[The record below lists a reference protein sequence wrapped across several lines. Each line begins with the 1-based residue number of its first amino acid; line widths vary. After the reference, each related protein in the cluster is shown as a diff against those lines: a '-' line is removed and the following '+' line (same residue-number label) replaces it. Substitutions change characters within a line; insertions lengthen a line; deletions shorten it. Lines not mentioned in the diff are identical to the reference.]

1 MKILFVFEGANL
13 YTNGTAATCLRS
25 ARELE
30 KRGHTVTLMGCEAAA
45 DYPYEHYVGLKL
57 FHFPVFQKLITKEG
71 FNFVKIDDKTI
82 YETIKKCDIVHIF
95 LPFKLGSHCRLIAEG
110 LGKPVT
116 CAFHLLP
123 QNITSA
129 IHIGW
134 WKGINDIL
142 FYSFRKYCYDYINIC
157 HCPTEMTSYEMKKHK
172 YKNDCHV
179 VSNGVNLDFFSPK
192 VVEKPEKLRDKFV
205 IVSVGRLAEEKRQ
218 DLIIKAI
225 AESKHKNKIHLIL
238 CGQGPKKMTYQ
249 ALAML
254 KGVEMEV
261 KFCTQEELRDVLAYS
276 DLYVHCADF
285 EIEGISCIE
294 AFAMGLVP
302 LIGDAR
308 MSATRFFALND
319 NCLYRH
325 GNKKDLAKKVDWFIE
340 HPEEKREYSE
350 KYVQKAQEYAL
361 PHEVDKMEEMFFK
374 ALKEK
379 EAGEDYFSKFGNR
392 KKDMR
397 KMYRIF
403 NKLRKAGVVEEIP
416 PAVRKKPRD

>member
-13 YTNGTAATCLRS
+13 HTNGTAATCLRS

-30 KRGHTVTLMGCEAAA
+30 KRGHTVTLMGVEASE

-71 FNFVKIDDKTI
+71 FNFAKIDDKTI
-82 YETIKKCDIVHIF
+82 YEAIKACDIVHLF

-129 IHIGW
+129 IHIGS
-134 WKGINDIL
+134 WKWLNDIL

-157 HCPTEMTSYEMKKHK
+157 HCPTEMTSFEMKNHH

-179 VSNGVNLDFFSPK
+179 ISNGVNLDFFSPR

-205 IVSVGRLAEEKRQ
+205 IVCVGRLAEEKRQ
-218 DLIIKAI
+218 DLIINAV
-225 AESKHKNKIHLIL
+225 AESKYKNKIHLIL
-238 CGQGPKKMTYQ
+238 CGQGPKKLSYQ
-249 ALAML
+249 ARALV
-254 KGVEMEV
+254 KGIDMEI
-261 KFCTQEELRDVLAYS
+261 KFCSQEELRDVLAYS

-302 LIGDAR
+302 LIGNAR

-319 NCLYRH
+319 NCLYKH
-325 GNKKDLAKKVDWFIE
+325 GNKKDLAKKIDWFIE
-340 HPEEKREYSE
+340 HEEERKEYSRQ
-350 KYVQKAQEYAL
+350 YVEKAQEFAL
-361 PHEVDKMEEMFFK
+361 PREVDKMEEMFYK
-374 ALKEK
+374 AVKEK
-379 EAGEDYFSKFGNR
+379 EEGKDYFSLHGNR

-397 KMYRIF
+397 KMRRIF
-403 NKLRKAGVVEEIP
+403 KKLLKKGVIEEMP
-416 PAVRKKPRD
+416 LNARKKPRD